1 MERLS
6 KITDIISSQS
16 KGSLVGHSD
25 KNAAEDTGKLH
36 VTYANNHFYNVRSR
50 GPLLR
55 FGTAHIF
62 KSVLRSSS
70 TVIRELKQCTANTTT
85 PWIPA

>member
-1 MERLS
+1 MIMLVFTRLWRL
-6 KITDIISSQS
+6 TWDINILTQLVQS

-25 KNAAEDTGKLH
+25 SNAAEDVGHLR

-55 FGTAHIF
+55 FGTCHVY
-62 KSVLRSSS
+62 K
-70 TVIRELKQCTANTTT
+70 
-85 PWIPA
+85 